1 MILKS
6 LDLVFIFVNGLF
18 WNFDLIGVERK
29 LFDDLI
35 FGFGL
40 LFGGLLFGF
49 GEMSSGRVLNMLTI
63 VFNN

>member
-18 WNFDLIGVERK
+18 WNFDLIGVERQ

-40 LFGGLLFGF
+40 PFGGLLFGF
-49 GEMSSGRVLNMLTI
+49 GEMSSGRVLNMLAV
-63 VFNN
+63 VFNY